1 MSTVNTGLKKG
12 SNSMRILVTGG
23 AGFIGSHLCEYL
35 LNRGDEV
42 YVIDDLST
50 GSMRNIEHL
59 ESNPL
64 FHCKIESI
72 LNQSETAK
80 ILDKCDQ
87 IYHLAASVGVKVVI
101 EQPLKSLKNNI
112 EGTEIILELADKKKK
127 KVLITSSSEVY
138 GKSDNLPFS
147 EEDDRV
153 YGSVYSTRWGYAFSK
168 ATDEF
173 LSLAY
178 YRENGLPTIITRLFN
193 TVGNRQTGSYGM
205 VIPRLVQQA
214 LNNEPITIFG
224 DGEQIRCFT
233 DVSDVIKGMVTLMS
247 SDDAIGQVFNIG
259 SHNEISI
266 LNLAKKIINMTNT
279 NSKIIFISYEDVY
292 GKGFEDMR
300 KRVPDIKKIQSAISY
315 DPKVELDQ
323 IIENVIYY
331 IQKNIH

>member
-1 MSTVNTGLKKG
+1 
-12 SNSMRILVTGG
+12 
-23 AGFIGSHLCEYL
+23 
-35 LNRGDEV
+35 
-42 YVIDDLST
+42 
-50 GSMRNIEHL
+50 
-59 ESNPL
+59 
-64 FHCKIESI
+64 
-72 LNQSETAK
+72 
-80 ILDKCDQ
+80 
-87 IYHLAASVGVKVVI
+87 LAASVGVKVVI